1 MRNRCSPTS
10 RERFN
15 YVTLAWYLASTYEDV
30 YITAEC
36 LKQTGD
42 AQDADGF
49 RDCLFGITWNG
60 ATGESYGFDDLGEVT
75 GLAPAVVEVLPTGER
90 NEDNKGFKVVGPAI
104 IE

>member
-1 MRNRCSPTS
+1 MLTNF
-10 RERFN
+10 RER
-15 YVTLAWYLASTYEDV
+15 YDYITLAWYPVSTYDDV
-30 YITAEC
+30 YITVEC
-36 LKQTGD
+36 LKPTGD
-42 AQDADGF
+42 DRDADGF

-90 NEDNKGFKVVGPAI
+90 NEDNQGEKVVGHGT